1 MSSTVIRTAVLA
13 LGAVLA
19 WSAVAL
25 AQADSAPAAAP
36 TAELEAI
43 YQARQDSARMRYT
56 EVDVRFM
63 SEMIH
68 HHAQAIVMSRLAPT
82 HGASPSI
89 QTLAARIINAQNHE
103 IATMQRWLED
113 RGQRVPETGI
123 EEGTLAVHGADHG
136 AEEAP
141 DQPMAG
147 HADHMAGHEHMAGH
161 AECMKGHVERM
172 AGHDEH
178 MKVCAEHMKH
188 DPMMDD
194 SGHAADSTGVADSGH
209 GPHLMPGMLTPE
221 QMQEL
226 ERAQGAEFDRL
237 FLTYMIQHHQG
248 AVTMV
253 DQLFAA
259 DGAAQDKATF
269 KLASDVQVDQR
280 TEIARMERML
290 AAMSATGGAQANPDG
305 AQSDTGGAR

>member
-1 MSSTVIRTAVLA
+1 MICACLLV
-13 LGAVLA
+13 LGAMLTG
-19 WSAVAL
+19 SAPAL
-25 AQADSAPAAAP
+25 AQADSAPAAAT

-56 EVDVRFM
+56 EADVRFM

-82 HGASPSI
+82 NGASSSI
-89 QTLAARIINAQNHE
+89 QTLAARIINAQNDE

-113 RGQRVPETGI
+113 RGQAAPETGI
-123 EEGTLAVHGADHG
+123 EEGTLAVHGADHEVARADADG
-136 AEEAP
+136 QGDHQAHDDPGE
-141 DQPMAG
+141 DPMAG
-147 HADHMAGHEHMAGH
+147 HAEHMADHEHMAGH
-161 AECMKGHVERM
+161 
-172 AGHDEH
+172 
-178 MKVCAEHMKH
+178 AEHMKH
-188 DPMMDD
+188 DPMMHGDD
-194 SGHAADSTGVADSGH
+194 HAADSTGVADSDH

-259 DGAAQDKATF
+259 DGAAQDEATF

-290 AAMSATGGAQANPDG
+290 AAMSDAGGSHPDTDG
-305 AQSDTGGAR
+305 ALPDTGGAP